1 MKVSNTFLSLAKKL
15 GVGGLSED
23 CPAARFSLLFCKL
36 AVSNEFWE
44 AVLLLGCFLAAGL
57 TLVPLSVL
65 PPQICPDAPSL
76 SEGAPG
82 GSVKVPSAGPLSHFW
97 AQAS

>member
-1 MKVSNTFLSLAKKL
+1 M
-15 GVGGLSED
+15 GGLAEV

-44 AVLLLGCFLAAGL
+44 AALLLGCFLAAGL
-57 TLVPLSVL
+57 TLAPLSVL

-82 GSVKVPSAGPLSHFW
+82 GSVIVPFGRPPFSFLGPKPVEPCKSLPL
-97 AQAS
+97 QRR